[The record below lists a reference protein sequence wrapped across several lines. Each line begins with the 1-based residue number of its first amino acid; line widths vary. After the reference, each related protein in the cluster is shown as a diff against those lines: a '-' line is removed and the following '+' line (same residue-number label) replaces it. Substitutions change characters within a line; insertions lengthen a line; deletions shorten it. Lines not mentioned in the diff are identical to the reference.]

1 MDSDLFKWFNRL
13 ADRTHWANGAMRS
26 YANNGI
32 VLFAI
37 LLLIAFLVAHQ
48 AGDVK
53 AVAGA
58 VWAGAAALLA
68 LLIGQGIGNI
78 VDRARPYETLSN
90 VHVLIARTTDFSFP
104 SDHATAAGAVA
115 IGLLLTNRRVGI
127 VAVVAALVMAVDRV
141 YVGAHYPSDVLAGL
155 LLGGAVAA
163 IGSVLAVPALTRLG
177 ESVAAG
183 PWRPLVAGRRQI
195 EPPSS

>member
-37 LLLIAFLVAHQ
+37 LLFITYLLARREA
-48 AGDVK
+48 DVK

-58 VWAGAAALLA
+58 VWAGASALLA

-90 VHVLIARTTDFSFP
+90 VHVLISRTTDFSFP

-127 VAVVAALVMAVDRV
+127 FTIVAALVMAIDRV

-163 IGSVLAVPALTRLG
+163 IGFVVVVPALTRLG
-177 ESVAAG
+177 NTIAAG
-183 PWRPLVAGRRQI
+183 PWRWLVAGR
-195 EPPSS
+195 E

>member
-13 ADRTHWANGAMRS
+13 ADRTHWANGAMRT
-26 YANNGI
+26 YANTGI

-37 LLLIAFLVAHQ
+37 LLFITYLLARQEA
-48 AGDVK
+48 DVK

-58 VWAGAAALLA
+58 VWAGASALLA

-90 VHVLIARTTDFSFP
+90 VHVLVSRTTDFSFP

-115 IGLLLTNRRVGI
+115 IGLLLANRRIGI
-127 VAVVAALVMAVDRV
+127 AAVVAALVMAVDRV

-163 IGSVLAVPALTRLG
+163 IGFVVVVPALTRLG
-177 ESVAAG
+177 KSIAAG
-183 PWRPLVAGRRQI
+183 PWRPLVAARQPI
-195 EPPSS
+195 E

>member
-1 MDSDLFKWFNRL
+1 MGQRRDE
-13 ADRTHWANGAMRS
+13 
-26 YANNGI
+26 
-32 VLFAI
+32 VLRQQRHRAVAI
-37 LLLIAFLVAHQ
+37 LLFITYLLARQEA
-48 AGDVK
+48 DVK

-58 VWAGAAALLA
+58 VWAGASALLA

-78 VDRARPYETLSN
+78 VDRARPYETLAN
-90 VHVLIARTTDFSFP
+90 VHVLIDRTTDFSFP

-115 IGLLLTNRRVGI
+115 IGLLLTNRPIGI
-127 VAVVAALVMAVDRV
+127 AAIVAALVMAVDRV

-163 IGSVLAVPALTRLG
+163 IGFIVVVPALTRLG
-177 ESVAAG
+177 NGIAG
-183 PWRPLVAGRRQI
+183 GRWRPLVAARQPI